1 MLESGKI
8 GVWDKYV
15 EVGPLMGVLMSHVNY
30 KKCQCRMSLS
40 LTFPHVPCRFYQMS
54 MARVTMISKAMSL
67 SLMSMSPFRI

>member
-15 EVGPLMGVLMSHVNY
+15 EVGPLMGVLMSRVNF

-40 LTFPHVPCRFYQMS
+40 LIFPYVPCRFYEMS
-54 MARVTMISKAMSL
+54 MSRVTMISKPMSL
-67 SLMSMSPFRI
+67 SLMSMSPCRI